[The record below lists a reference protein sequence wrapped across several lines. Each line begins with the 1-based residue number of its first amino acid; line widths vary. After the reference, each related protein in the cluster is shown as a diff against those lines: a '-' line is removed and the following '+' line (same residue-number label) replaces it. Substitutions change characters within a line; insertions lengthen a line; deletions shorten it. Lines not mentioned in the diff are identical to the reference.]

1 MYRIASNG
9 SSGERVVGLA
19 REWDRDK
26 ILARDRGRRAGK
38 RERSHEPEEEEEE
51 TRRPASTKSLEE
63 LFNKTRATPAVYWK
77 PLSSVSTV
85 APDPDTFGRTRSR
98 KCSFFKSSSFFSI
111 MKCPIFQSRSSFSVM
126 KCPFFKC
133 SSSFSIMKCPFFKS
147 SSSFNYEMPIP

>member
-1 MYRIASNG
+1 VYTFRIASNG

-77 PLSSVSTV
+77 PLSSVSGMWLRFRQ
-85 APDPDTFGRTRSR
+85 DPDT
-98 KCSFFKSSSFFSI
+98 FKSSSFFS
-111 MKCPIFQSRSSFSVM
+111 V
-126 KCPFFKC
+126 
-133 SSSFSIMKCPFFKS
+133 
-147 SSSFNYEMPIP
+147 

>member
-1 MYRIASNG
+1 M
-9 SSGERVVGLA
+9 GLA

-77 PLSSVSTV
+77 PLSSVSNTWLRFRPE
-85 APDPDTFGRTRSR
+85 PDPAGRTG
-98 KCSFFKSSSFFSI
+98 
-111 MKCPIFQSRSSFSVM
+111 FQ
-126 KCPFFKC
+126 
-133 SSSFSIMKCPFFKS
+133 KCPFFKS
-147 SSSFNYEMPIP
+147 SSSFSIMKQDLYYIFHFHCTLK

>member
-1 MYRIASNG
+1 
-9 SSGERVVGLA
+9 VVGLA

-77 PLSSVSTV
+77 PLSSVSNIWLRFR
-85 APDPDTFGRTRSR
+85 PDNGYFWSNRIQ
-98 KCSFFKSSSFFSI
+98 KS
-111 MKCPIFQSRSSFSVM
+111 
-126 KCPFFKC
+126 PFFKIQ
-133 SSSFSIMKCPFFKS
+133 FHLIIIETGFYPLWIRNDFFRIRS
-147 SSSFNYEMPIP
+147 RIRLFREFRIRSRIRLRIRILYVF

>member
-1 MYRIASNG
+1 M
-9 SSGERVVGLA
+9 GLA

-85 APDPDTFGRTRSR
+85 ASGCGSCR
-98 KCSFFKSSSFFSI
+98 I
-111 MKCPIFQSRSSFSVM
+111 GY
-126 KCPFFKC
+126 C
-133 SSSFSIMKCPFFKS
+133 SSNRIWDLDTDLPQSPLFHTCEREIFAIENCANLRACTSVSFLD
-147 SSSFNYEMPIP
+147 YLLR